1 MQTQAFDLRFPAR
14 NNANDARTK
23 QYNFARVMLRDGED
37 VQLIPSDVDDM
48 EAACGLVNMG
58 AAVIREHDGYY
69 FLRPISEIKLSQWLN
84 SIE

>member
-1 MQTQAFDLRFPAR
+1 MQTHAYGLHFSAR
-14 NNANDARTK
+14 NDADDARTK

-37 VQLIPSDVDDM
+37 VQLIPSDPEDM

-69 FLRPISEIKLSQWLN
+69 FLHPISETKLFQWLN
-84 SIE
+84 STE